1 MVDRKKPE
9 PTLDELEAR
18 AERRGDKSTLKL
30 IAEIRKADK
39 KHKNPL
45 HAGAELPKVG
55 DDIYLPGAMY
65 IDHGEDD
72 KAGGL
77 AEVVKVERNMI
88 SVKEFPGSTYS
99 WGPHMHANQEKWKKE
114 YGDNRAH
121 PDPDYG

>member
-1 MVDRKKPE
+1 MADKKE
-9 PTLDELEAR
+9 ASLDELEAR
-18 AERRGDKSTLKL
+18 AKRRGDKPALRL

-45 HAGAELPKVG
+45 HTGTELPKVG

-72 KAGGL
+72 RAGGL
-77 AEVVKVERNMI
+77 AEVVKVENGMVR
-88 SVKEFPGSTYS
+88 VKEFPGSS
-99 WGPHMHANQEKWKKE
+99 FNWAGLRDDQEKLKKE
-114 YGDNRAH
+114 YGENRAA

>member
-1 MVDRKKPE
+1 MAPTKKKPE
-9 PTLDELEAR
+9 QTLDELEAR
-18 AERRGDKSTLKL
+18 AKRRGDKSALKL

-45 HAGAELPKVG
+45 HTGPELPKVG
-55 DDIYLPGAMY
+55 DDIYLPGAWY

-77 AEVVKVERNMI
+77 AEVVKVEKEMVG
-88 SVKEFPGSTYS
+88 VKEFPGSSYN
-99 WGPHMHANQEKWKKE
+99 WGYLRDNQEKWKKE
-114 YGDNRAH
+114 YGNNRAH

>member
-1 MVDRKKPE
+1 MAPTKKPE

-18 AERRGDKSTLKL
+18 AKRRGDERTLKL
-30 IAEIRKADK
+30 IAEIREADK
-39 KHKNPL
+39 KHRNPL
-45 HAGAELPKVG
+45 HTGPGLPKVG

-77 AEVVKVERNMI
+77 AEVVKVENGMI
-88 SVKEFPGSTYS
+88 RVKEFPGSSYS
-99 WGPHMHANQEKWKKE
+99 WTGLRDSQEKWKNE
-114 YGDNRAH
+114 YGNYRAH